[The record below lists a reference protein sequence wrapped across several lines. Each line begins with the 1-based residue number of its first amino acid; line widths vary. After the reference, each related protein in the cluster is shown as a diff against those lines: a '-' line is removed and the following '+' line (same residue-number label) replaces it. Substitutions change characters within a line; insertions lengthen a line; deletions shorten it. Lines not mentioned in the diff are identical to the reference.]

1 MSRKGPCGLTMSRP
15 GSAQL
20 SSDTSPPSGYRLD
33 SQARPAGATGG
44 APLRRAPNAG
54 EPPWIKVIATT
65 VRLWVRRRVLRIPDT
80 AKIDGARRTALTV
93 VAAVVIVAVVAAVVG
108 VVLAMTGA
116 PASHRAAHSQ
126 LTKPALAR
134 AQKQAQAAAARAVAA
149 NTTAAAT
156 WITAEV
162 SQNAVIGCDPA
173 TCAAI
178 QRAGYANTGHV
189 VLQPGMLLPGTGAV
203 IVATPAV
210 SAQYKAQLAATAPEI
225 IAAFGAGPQ
234 AVQVRVVTPGGQAAY
249 SQAVGSA
256 IAARRSAAL
265 KLIGNHNVHVYPVP
279 RLALTSGLVDPRL
292 LTVLQRLAAHN
303 SVDIYSFADK
313 GPAAD
318 NSAPYRQAEIIGLIS
333 RRQVAAV
340 TKQLAGMPNNA
351 RPALAVVR
359 APGGNYALTLMF
371 KAPSPS

>member
-1 MSRKGPCGLTMSRP
+1 MSRP

-33 SQARPAGATGG
+33 SPPRPAGATGG
-44 APLRRAPNAG
+44 APLRKAPSTG
-54 EPPWIKVIATT
+54 EPPWVKVIATT
-65 VRLWVRRRVLRIPDT
+65 VRLWVRRRVLRVPDG
-80 AKIDGARRTALTV
+80 AKIEGARRTALMAL
-93 VAAVVIVAVVAAVVG
+93 AAVVIVAVVAAAVG

-116 PASHRAAHSQ
+116 PASHRAAHSGV
-126 LTKPALAR
+126 TRPAITR
-134 AQKQAQAAAARAVAA
+134 AQQRARKQAQAAAARAVAA
-149 NTTAAAT
+149 NTTAAAI
-156 WITAEV
+156 WIAAEV
-162 SQNAVIGCDPA
+162 GQNAVIGCDPA

-178 QRAGYANTGHV
+178 QQAGYGNSGHV
-189 VLQPGMLLPGTGAV
+189 VLQPGMLLPGPGAL

-210 SAQYKAQLAATAPEI
+210 SAQYKAQLTATAPEI

-234 AVQVRVVTPGGQAAY
+234 AVQVRVVTPGGQAGY
-249 SQAVGSA
+249 SQVVGSA
-256 IAARRSAAL
+256 IAARRTAAL
-265 KLIGNHNVHVYPVP
+265 QLIANHNVHVYPAP

-292 LTVLQRLAAHN
+292 LAVLQLLASHN

-318 NSAPYRQAEIIGLIS
+318 SSAPYREAEIIGLIS

-340 TKQLAGMPNNA
+340 TTQLQGMPNNA
-351 RPALAVVR
+351 RPAMAVVR
-359 APGGNYALTLMF
+359 APGGNYALTLRF